1 MSATI
6 TTARPAQALRQ
17 RRESQRPGIARVNTR
32 ATTVEAADST
42 PALPVPLGLSTPS
55 IHITLLMEE
64 IVQTPDYILKKFSG
78 KRPSLILHL
87 HPTHFRFDQ
96 QDGSFSYNS
105 SMRIILDHLKDGTVP
120 HIMIEELLAADVPW
134 YDGCLIVEVHDH
146 KTGAK
151 STPANA
157 TNQVGGSSNTPFS
170 INNYN
175 EHITASAFAPFPSDK
190 LQLKPGGAKASSTG
204 GDAVNGVKESD
215 KENMPAPDHPASAT
229 QKKQAKGPRIF
240 TVVLFPTNLSLEEEK
255 NILARTP
262 ISDARGIKRILQAS
276 SRDGMTPTLG
286 QPPTPLASVPST
298 PLTAKSTPRKQK
310 MALDETNVHDFEAE
324 VLRITNPKLYLE
336 PVKNTNEMFDV
347 LRALAHPLHSE
358 KPTGPKTR
366 KRTVAELAA
375 DEAQAANEELYALSL
390 DERHQQSTAAGG
402 VAASDGQ
409 AGAASSFEPTFK
421 RFKTL
426 ENIKIKHAELEREKK
441 EAAAREA
448 HMKRQQSEAD
458 ALKKQELDRRQAEQ
472 ARLEQAKADLLK
484 QQAMN
489 QRLAQQQA
497 QAQAT
502 PITSHPQHMSN
513 MMPTSTHP
521 QLQQVQNTTHMS
533 PVLRQASQTP
543 MNSSPMLGG
552 PAMSSMPMTSL
563 PTVATASNQGA
574 RSPARPPTSMSAH
587 PNSAGMARQVS
598 QQHQMGSGHGTPQML
613 STPSMGPAVP
623 VTRNMTPQPRAV
635 TQQGSPIGPVQS
647 TPMMATPSHMSQ
659 MTPEQQQ
666 QHAAMMQA
674 NQLRLQQQRGQH
686 QQAAMRNNA
695 GMQGSPQNMQQMMA
709 MQQRQQQQMG
719 ASTPGQQNPQQMM
732 ANRQAMLQM
741 QMQMQQQNA
750 MQQGSPNNNM
760 MSGQN
765 QMVGQ
770 NNMQQQH
777 HPLMAQI
784 QAQRQQILQQYQGQR
799 RQREAALIMQHG
811 GGNPQAVPD
820 HIRHQFQ
827 MQERQK
833 EVELQQQVSKL
844 IKSFYARADELKIQN
859 LTRAKMAQLQ
869 AMQNQ
874 NMMRQQSG
882 MNQNGP
888 APGAGAGMMQNVAQI
903 NNMMGAG
910 GNPNAMAQYSQIAN
924 EQRQRLEQQQR
935 AHQNMMGPGQGMQN
949 MQNMNMQGMNMGAM
963 SAAQMQQLQ
972 QNPALMNQIRM
983 QQMQQQQM
991 GQHMGMPQGGMPG
1004 QGMGM

>member
-1 MSATI
+1 MSTAV

-42 PALPVPLGLSTPS
+42 PALPVPLGISPPS
-55 IHITLLMEE
+55 IHDKSLMEE

-105 SMRIILDHLKDGTVP
+105 SMRIILDHLKDGIIP

-175 EHITASAFAPFPSDK
+175 EHITPSGYAPFPSAK
-190 LQLKPGGAKASSTG
+190 LQVKPGGAKASS
-204 GDAVNGVKESD
+204 DAVNGVKESD
-215 KENMPAPDHPASAT
+215 KENMPAPDQPASAT

-255 NILARTP
+255 NILARTA
-262 ISDARGIKRILQAS
+262 ISDARGIKRILQTN

-298 PLTAKSTPRKQK
+298 PLTSKSMPRKPK

-324 VLRITNPKLYLE
+324 VLRITNSKLYLE
-336 PVKNTNEMFDV
+336 PVKSADEMFDV

-358 KPTGPKTR
+358 KPAGPRTR

-375 DEAQAANEELYALSL
+375 DEAQAANEELFALSL
-390 DERHQQSTAAGG
+390 DERHQQSAAAGG

-409 AGAASSFEPTFK
+409 AGVASSFEPTFK

-426 ENIKIKHAELEREKK
+426 ENIKIKHQDIEREKK

-472 ARLEQAKADLLK
+472 ARLAQEHAKADLLK
-484 QQAMN
+484 QQAMH

-502 PITSHPQHMSN
+502 PIASHPQHMNN
-513 MMPTSTHP
+513 MMPTTTHP
-521 QLQQVQNTTHMS
+521 QLQQVQNATHMS
-533 PVLRQASQTP
+533 PVMRQASQTP
-543 MNSSPMLGG
+543 MNSSPMIGG
-552 PAMSSMPMTSL
+552 PAMSSVPMMSI
-563 PTVATASNQGA
+563 PMAATASSQGA
-574 RSPARPPTSMSAH
+574 GSPARPPTSMSVH

-635 TQQGSPIGPVQS
+635 TQQGSPIGPVQG
-647 TPMMATPSHMSQ
+647 TPMIATPSHMSQ
-659 MTPEQQQ
+659 LTPEQQQ
-666 QHAAMMQA
+666 QHAAMLQA
-674 NQLRLQQQRGQH
+674 NQLRFQQQRAQQQQQ

-695 GMQGSPQNMQQMMA
+695 GMQGSPQNMQQMLA

-719 ASTPGQQNPQQMM
+719 VSTPGQQNPQQMM
-732 ANRQAMLQM
+732 ANRQAILQ

-750 MQQGSPNNNM
+750 MQQGSPNNNVM
-760 MSGQN
+760 PAQN

-770 NNMQQQH
+770 NNMQQQNN
-777 HPLMAQI
+777 PVMAQL
-784 QAQRQQILQQYQGQR
+784 QAQRQQLMQTYQQQR
-799 RQREAALIMQHG
+799 RQRETALIVQHG
-811 GGNPQAVPD
+811 GGNPQAVPE
-820 HIRHQFQ
+820 HVRQQFQ
-827 MQERQK
+827 MSERQR
-833 EVELQQQVSKL
+833 EMELQQQVSELTKY
-844 IKSFYARADELKIQN
+844 IYSYADELKMQS
-859 LTRAKMAQLQ
+859 LTNRAKMAQLAQ
-869 AMQNQ
+869 MQGQ
-874 NMMRQQSG
+874 NPMMRQQSS
-882 MNQNGP
+882 MNQNSP
-888 APGAGAGMMQNVAQI
+888 APGAGAGMMQNMAQM
-903 NNMMGAG
+903 NNMMGGG
-910 GNPNAMAQYSQIAN
+910 GNPAALAQYTQIAN
-924 EQRQRLEQQQR
+924 EQRQRLEQQQQR
-935 AHQNMMGPGQGMQN
+935 AAHQNMMAPGQGMQN
-949 MQNMNMQGMNMGAM
+949 MQNMNMQGVNMGGM

-972 QNPALMNQIRM
+972 QNPALMNQLRM
-983 QQMQQQQM
+983 QQMQQM
-991 GQHMGMPQGGMPG
+991 GHMGMPQ